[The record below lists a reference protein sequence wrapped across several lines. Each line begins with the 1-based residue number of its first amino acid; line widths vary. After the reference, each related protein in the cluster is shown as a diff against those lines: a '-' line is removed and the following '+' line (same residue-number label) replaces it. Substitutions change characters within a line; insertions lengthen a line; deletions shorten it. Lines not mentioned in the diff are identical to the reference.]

1 MVLFHV
7 YIQIT
12 KTKEKNEENILWV
25 GWVKRIFLIS
35 GTIEI

>member
-7 YIQIT
+7 YIQIA
-12 KTKEKNEENILWV
+12 KKKEKNKENILWV

-35 GTIEI
+35 GIIEV